1 MRIFYIT
8 HTYSLR
14 GGGGGELFCSDFL
27 KELSKRGH
35 KIFVFTAKSD
45 DFSAEEK
52 SLGIEVFHAKSIG
65 HHAFHKFEYLLQS
78 RKAAELARQF
88 KPDIIHAQNDAFPAL
103 IGEKV
108 KKATKVPLVASIE
121 YLSDRAVSVN
131 LKIVFLFNKFFLP
144 KIKFDRLVSWSQ
156 FVIDSYLLPW
166 KIPKEKIVLIPG
178 AVDVS
183 TFLKKVFPHPKLVQF
198 GKNLI
203 VSAKP
208 LHSTNAMGI
217 LQTIKA
223 MKIVS
228 RKFSEWKFVVIGD
241 GEKRKWLEAAVI
253 DLGLEKN
260 VFFVG
265 QIPAEEIPQVYASAE
280 IVVHSFAFKATTSI
294 ALIESM
300 AAQKA
305 IVATD
310 FGEVA
315 NTVSDTE
322 VLVQPNNPE
331 SIAQGI
337 IKLIENPKL
346 REELGKKA
354 RKRAVENFSMAAI
367 VEEFEKLYMELLA
380 KNN

>member
-1 MRIFYIT
+1 MRIFFIT
-8 HTYSLR
+8 HTYSLK

-27 KELSKRGH
+27 KELVKRGH
-35 KIFVFTAKSD
+35 KIFVFTTKSE
-45 DFSAEEK
+45 DFSKEEK
-52 SLGIEVFHAKSIG
+52 SLGIEVFKANCFG
-65 HHAFHKFEYLLQS
+65 HHAFHKFEYLLQTG
-78 RKAAELARQF
+78 RAVELAKQF

-108 KKATKVPLVASIE
+108 KKATKAPLVASVE
-121 YLSDRAVSVN
+121 YLSDKAVSLN

-144 KIKFDRLVSWSQ
+144 RIKFDRLVSWSQ

-166 KIPKEKIVLIPG
+166 KIPGKKIVLIPG

-183 TFLKKVFPHPKLVQF
+183 AFLKKASPHPALKKF
-198 GKNLI
+198 GSTLI

-208 LHSTNAMGI
+208 LHSTNAMGL

-228 RKFSEWKFVVIGD
+228 EKFPAWKFVIAGD
-241 GEKRKWLEAAVI
+241 GEKRKWLEGIVKQE
-253 DLGLEKN
+253 GLEKN

-265 QIPAEEIPQVYASAE
+265 QVAAEEIPRVYSAAE

-300 AAQKA
+300 ASAKA

-315 NTVSDTE
+315 STVGNTA

-331 SIAQGI
+331 SIAKGI

-346 REELGKKA
+346 RAELGEKA
-354 RKRAVENFSMAAI
+354 RERAVKNFSMPAI
-367 VEEFEKLYMELLA
+367 VDRFEELYAELLK
-380 KNN
+380 KN

>member
-1 MRIFYIT
+1 MRIFFIT
-8 HTYSLR
+8 HTYSLL

-27 KELSKRGH
+27 KELVKRRH
-35 KIFVFTAKSD
+35 KIFVFTTKGE

-52 SLGIEVFHAKSIG
+52 KLGIEVFHASCFG
-65 HHAFHKFEYLLQS
+65 HHAFHKFEYLMQAN
-78 RKAAELARQF
+78 KAVELAKKF
-88 KPDIIHAQNDAFPAL
+88 NPDIIHAQNDVFPAL

-108 KKATKVPLVASIE
+108 KKATGAPLVASIE
-121 YLSDRAVSVN
+121 YLSDKAVSLN

-144 KIKFDRLVSWSQ
+144 RIKFDKLVSWSR
-156 FVIDSYLLPW
+156 FVIDSYFLPW
-166 KIPKEKIVLIPG
+166 KIPKRKIVLIPG

-183 TFLKKVFPHPKLVQF
+183 AFLKKSKPHAKLKQF

-208 LHSTNAMGI
+208 IHTTNAMGL

-223 MKIVS
+223 MKFVS
-228 RKFSEWKFVVIGD
+228 EKFSDWKFVVVGE
-241 GEKRKWLEAAVI
+241 GEKRSWLQDVVKE
-253 DLGLEKN
+253 LKLEKN
-260 VFFVG
+260 VVFAG
-265 QIPAEEIPQVYASAE
+265 GINAEEIPSVYAAAE

-315 NTVSDTE
+315 NTVGGTA
-322 VLVQPNNPE
+322 VLVEPNNPE
-331 SIAQGI
+331 SIAKGI

-346 REELGKKA
+346 RKELGEKA
-354 RKRAVENFSMAAI
+354 RKRAMKNFSMPAI
-367 VEEFEKLYMELLA
+367 VDRFEKLYKELA
-380 KNN
+380 KK

>member
-1 MRIFYIT
+1 MRIFFIT

-35 KIFVFTAKSD
+35 KIFVFTTKSD
-45 DFSAEEK
+45 SFPKEEK
-52 SLGIEVFHAKSIG
+52 ALGLEVFKAGCFG
-65 HHAFHKFEYLLQS
+65 HHAFHKFEYLAQAG
-78 RKAAELARQF
+78 RAAELAKRF

-103 IGEKV
+103 IGERV
-108 KKATKVPLVASIE
+108 KKATKAPLVASVE
-121 YLSDRAVSVN
+121 YLSDKAVSVN

-144 KIKFDRLVSWSQ
+144 RIKFDRLVSWSR

-166 KIPKEKIVLIPG
+166 KIPKHKITLIPG

-183 TFLKKVFPHPKLVQF
+183 AFLKKTKPHAKLKRL

-208 LHSTNAMGI
+208 IHSTNAAGI
-217 LQTIKA
+217 LQTIRA
-223 MKIVS
+223 MKFVS
-228 RKFSEWKFVVIGD
+228 EKHADWKFVVVGD
-241 GEKRKWLEAAVI
+241 GEKRGWLEDSVKE
-253 DLGLEKN
+253 LHLEKN
-260 VFFVG
+260 VLFTG
-265 QIPAEEIPQVYASAE
+265 TIPAEEIPEVYSAAE

-300 AAQKA
+300 AAEKA

-315 NTVSDTE
+315 GTVAGTA
-322 VLVQPNNPE
+322 VLVSPNDPE
-331 SIAQGI
+331 SIAKGI

-346 REELGKKA
+346 RKKLGKKA
-354 RKRAVENFSMAAI
+354 RARAVKHFSMKAI
-367 VEEFEKLYMELLA
+367 VDRFEELYRELV
-380 KNN
+380 KK